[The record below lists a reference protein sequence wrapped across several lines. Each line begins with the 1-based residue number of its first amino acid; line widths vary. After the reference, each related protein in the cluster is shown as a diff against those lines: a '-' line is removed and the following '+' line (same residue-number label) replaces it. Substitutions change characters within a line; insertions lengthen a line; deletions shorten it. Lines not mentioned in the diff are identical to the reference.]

1 MKLLLTGASSYLGA
15 RLFFDLSTQFDV
27 IGTYS
32 STRLSEKFIHLDVTD
47 REEIAKILKE
57 FAPDIIIH
65 AANNASAKWCDAHP
79 NEAVTINQTST
90 DYIVREANTLGAKVI
105 YISSLSALDRSNVYG
120 KTKYESERIV
130 EKSSGG
136 FMILRS
142 SLILGFS
149 PNMTNDRPFNR
160 ILKNLDD
167 GTPAVY
173 DTSWKFQPTYI
184 GHISEVI
191 LQVIKLG
198 IWNQTIPV
206 AVPELKSRYDVAKD
220 ILSQFN
226 INVTPTDL
234 HDTTKPQ
241 TGDLSILSSFHLPTY
256 SYGSIISKIIDEIK
270 HRGEFTV

>member
-15 RLFFDLSTQFDV
+15 RLFFDLSKRFDV

-32 STRLSEKFIHLDVTD
+32 STWLSGKFIHLDVTD
-47 REEIAKILKE
+47 PEEIVNVVKQNA
-57 FAPDIIIH
+57 ADIIIH

-79 NEAVTINQTST
+79 VEAVTLNQRST
-90 DYIVREANTLGAKVI
+90 ERIVREANRIGAKVI

-130 EKSSGG
+130 KQSSKN
-136 FMILRS
+136 FVILRS
-142 SLILGFS
+142 SLVLGFS
-149 PNMTNDRPFNR
+149 PNATNDRPFNR
-160 ILKNLDD
+160 ILKNLDAR
-167 GTPAVY
+167 TPAVY

-206 AVPELKSRYDVAKD
+206 AVPELKSRYDVAAD
-220 ILSQFN
+220 ILNPFG
-226 INVTPTDL
+226 ITATPADL

-241 TGDLSILSSFHLPTY
+241 TGDMSILTSFHLPTY
-256 SYGSIISKIIDEIK
+256 SYRSIIKHIIGEIRNREK
-270 HRGEFTV
+270 FII